1 MQFKKYFSKVNKGD
15 MIMQNFKHK
24 KIDVNGISTH
34 VVEVGDE
41 NKQPILFLH
50 GFPEDWSAFENVMH
64 YLKNDYRVISID
76 LPGIGK
82 SEPITTSDKLSIAY
96 FIQNLISVLKLG
108 KVVLVGQD
116 VGGMTAFSCLRAFPE
131 LISKAV
137 IMNTAVPGVAPWED
151 VKRNP
156 YIWHFAFFAIPELP
170 EKVFTGKQDLL
181 FEYFFN
187 EITFNKQ
194 VFTEEKKR
202 WYAQAYA
209 SDIALKTGFD
219 WYRAFFKD
227 EKDNTKP
234 IPVDVPILY
243 LKGEKEYM
251 DINQYIE
258 GFRASGIN
266 HIKGEFIRNSGHYAA
281 DEAPEEV
288 AKTIDVF
295 IKRNFEK

>member
-1 MQFKKYFSKVNKGD
+1 MD
-15 MIMQNFKHK
+15 DFKHK
-24 KIDVNGISTH
+24 QIDVNGISTH

-50 GFPEDWSAFENVMH
+50 GFPEDWSAFENVMRH
-64 YLKNDYRVISID
+64 LKNDYSVISID

-82 SEPITTSDKLSIAY
+82 SEPITTSDKLSIAH
-96 FIQNLISVLKLG
+96 FIQNLISVLKLR

-116 VGGMTAFSCLRAFPE
+116 VGGMTAFSCLRVFPE

-181 FEYFFN
+181 FDFFFN
-187 EITFNKQ
+187 AITFNKQ
-194 VFTEEKKR
+194 VFTEEKKKI
-202 WYAQAYA
+202 YVEAYT
-209 SDIALKTGFD
+209 STTALKTGFD
-219 WYRAFFKD
+219 WYRAFNKD
-227 EKDNTKP
+227 EKDNAN
-234 IPVDVPILY
+234 PVSVNVPVLY

-258 GFRASGIN
+258 GFKASGIN
-266 HIKGEFIRNSGHYAA
+266 NIKGEFITGSGHYAA

-288 AKTIDVF
+288 AKAIDHF
-295 IKRNFEK
+295 IKK